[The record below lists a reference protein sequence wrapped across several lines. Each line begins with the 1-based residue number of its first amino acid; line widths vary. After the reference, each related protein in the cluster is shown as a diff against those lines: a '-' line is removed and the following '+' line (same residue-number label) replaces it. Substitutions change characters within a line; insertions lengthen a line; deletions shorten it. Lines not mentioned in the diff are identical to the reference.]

1 VVTPTLGCVPIVVHV
16 GSPSRLHWSLACER
30 VRTTQAHLSP
40 QPGGTPILPT
50 ILIALKGHLT
60 LSELERALEPT
71 AMQLRS
77 AATNANLLF
86 DCLAMTGYDKAARE
100 RFVEWHRAS
109 RGHLGRVGI
118 VTSNSLWYVVVSAMS
133 LAAGHPMKA
142 FNSVIAAES
151 WLNEPHEK
159 SR

>member
-1 VVTPTLGCVPIVVHV
+1 LIV
-16 GSPSRLHWSLACER
+16 LN
-30 VRTTQAHLSP
+30 
-40 QPGGTPILPT
+40 
-50 ILIALKGHLT
+50 GHLT
-60 LSELERALEPT
+60 LSDLERALVP
-71 AMQLRS
+71 ASKQLRS
-77 AATNANLLF
+77 AATHANLLF
-86 DCLAMTGYDKAARE
+86 DCLSMTGYDKAARE
-100 RFVEWHRAS
+100 RFVEWHRTS

-151 WLNEPHEK
+151 WLNEPHER